1 MNIAVVGTGY
11 VGLVS
16 GTCFAELG
24 NNVVCVDIDAD
35 KIARLKKGEA
45 PIYEPGLEEL
55 FQRNIDEDRLKFT
68 MSLADGIAKAQVIFL
83 ALPTPPNED
92 GSADLSYILGV
103 AEAIGEELDHYA
115 VIVDKSTVPVG
126 TAEKVMAKIQK
137 NAATDFDVV
146 SNPEFLKE
154 GYAIDDFMAP
164 DRIVVGA
171 SSDKARKVM
180 KELYA
185 PLAKSAGN
193 VIFMDARSAEM
204 TKYAANAFL
213 ATKISFI
220 NEIANLCEAVGANV
234 DHVREGIGS
243 DQRIGRQ
250 FLYPGIGYGGS
261 CFPKDVRA
269 LNKTALDND
278 YEFSIIGSVMHVNA
292 MQKKR
297 ILQKIEEHYKGDL
310 KGKTFALWGLA
321 FKPNTDDI
329 REAPAIEIIEY
340 LLARGARIKAFD
352 PEATE
357 NIQKRFSAENSLQ
370 LKDDQYEA
378 LSDSNALIIAT
389 EWSEFRSP
397 DFERMKKLLMQ
408 PVIFDGRNLYAVE
421 DMEQKGFMYE
431 SIGRRKIGK
440 KV

>member
-1 MNIAVVGTGY
+1 
-11 VGLVS
+11 
-16 GTCFAELG
+16 
-24 NNVVCVDIDAD
+24 
-35 KIARLKKGEA
+35 
-45 PIYEPGLEEL
+45 
-55 FQRNIDEDRLKFT
+55 
-68 MSLADGIAKAQVIFL
+68 
-83 ALPTPPNED
+83 
-92 GSADLSYILGV
+92 
-103 AEAIGEELDHYA
+103 
-115 VIVDKSTVPVG
+115 
-126 TAEKVMAKIQK
+126 
-137 NAATDFDVV
+137 
-146 SNPEFLKE
+146 
-154 GYAIDDFMAP
+154 MAP

-297 ILQKIEEHYKGDL
+297 ILQKIEEHYEGDL

-389 EWSEFRSP
+389 EWNEFRSP
-397 DFERMKKLLMQ
+397 DFDRMKKLLKQ